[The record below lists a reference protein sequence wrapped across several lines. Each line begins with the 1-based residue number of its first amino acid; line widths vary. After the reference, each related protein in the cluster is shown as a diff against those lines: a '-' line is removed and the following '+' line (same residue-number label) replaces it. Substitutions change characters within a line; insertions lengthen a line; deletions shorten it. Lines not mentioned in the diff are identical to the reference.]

1 MLGTLAI
8 GYLFL
13 GGTGAGALTIASI
26 LDLALVR
33 ETFGAHACIS
43 VEERTPAQRVV
54 AFSMLFGFAF
64 LALGV
69 LCLMF
74 DLGRM
79 DRMLSLFLHP
89 SFSFLTLGSFVLA
102 AMMALGAILLAV
114 RFLYIPV
121 VGTRLVRGLEACAP
135 VVGLAVMA
143 YTGMLLQSLSAV
155 AFWSSW
161 LLPLLFVASSLSCGI
176 AVLLLVAFFTGS
188 DAHTLRIMSG
198 VAQADALFIVAET
211 LIAAFFVAGALANGG
226 AAEVS
231 AQRLLT
237 GDLALWWW
245 LAFVSCGIAAPFAL
259 ESLGTFRVRT
269 AATPALVAVAAAL
282 VLIGGFGM
290 RYSVVAA
297 GVLPDMVLEDVSA
310 DANADASA
318 FTIQASGE
326 DDSPETNENS
336 DAAAPE
342 RDEERTVHGFIRN

>member
-13 GGTGAGALTIASI
+13 GGTGAGALSVACI

-33 ETFGAHACIS
+33 ETFGVHACVS
-43 VEERTPAQRVV
+43 VEQRTPAQRVV
-54 AFSMLFGFAF
+54 AFGMLFGFVL

-102 AMMALGAILLAV
+102 ALMALGAALAAV
-114 RFLYIPV
+114 RFLYLPAAT
-121 VGTRLVRGLEACAP
+121 TRLVRISEACAP

-155 AFWSSW
+155 ALWSSW
-161 LLPLLFVASSLSCGI
+161 LLPLLFIASSLSCGI
-176 AVLLLVAFFTGS
+176 AVLLLVAFFAGS
-188 DAHTLRIMSG
+188 DERTSRIMNG
-198 VAQADALFIVAET
+198 VARADAVLIMFET
-211 LIAAFFVAGALANGG
+211 LLVVLFVARALGAGG

-245 LAFVSCGIAAPFAL
+245 LAFVSCGIATPLAL
-259 ESLGTFRVRT
+259 ESLGVLRGRA
-269 AATPALVAVAAAL
+269 AATPALVAIAAAL

-290 RYSVVAA
+290 RYGIVAA
-297 GVLPDMVLEDVSA
+297 GVLPDMVLEDASVQEQSYTVH
-310 DANADASA
+310 ANGEDAS
-318 FTIQASGE
+318 
-326 DDSPETNENS
+326 PEAEEGF
-336 DAAAPE
+336 DAAASG
-342 RDEERTVHGFIRN
+342 RYEERTVHGFIRNR